1 MSETT
6 NPNLSGVPETLF
18 IPLYARAMES
28 QRPDAM
34 MKDEKAVALVTQK
47 SFDFT
52 GVRQITMNEALNA
65 MRIMQTR
72 EMDRY
77 ARDFLSRNPEAAVV
91 HIGCGFDSRFERVAE
106 RNSRVEWYDL
116 DVPET
121 IELRRRF
128 IGDEKERYHLLGCSV
143 FEDAWLNTVS
153 AHGRRPFLFL
163 AEGVLVYFEEAQVK
177 RLVLT
182 LLNRFP
188 GAEMAFDVFSP
199 FGVWECN
206 LIISRSK
213 LSARARWGIWH
224 GREIEGWGAGIR
236 LLDEWGVFDRPEP
249 RLHSFRWMAP
259 FYRLFKPVRIFH
271 FQLGKAAG

>member
-1 MSETT
+1 MSEAKSQV
-6 NPNLSGVPETLF
+6 LSGVPETLL

-52 GVRQITMNEALNA
+52 RVRQITMNEALNV
-65 MRIMQTR
+65 MRIMQAR
-72 EMDRY
+72 EMDHY
-77 ARDFLSRNPEAAVV
+77 ARDFLSRNPEAVV
-91 HIGCGFDSRFERVAE
+91 VQIGCGFDSRFERVD
-106 RNSRVEWYDL
+106 NGQVEWYDL
-116 DVPET
+116 DLPDI
-121 IELRRRF
+121 IELRRKL
-128 IGDEKERYHLLGCSV
+128 IGDEGERYHLLGCSV
-143 FEDAWLNTVS
+143 FKDTWLEAMSV
-153 AHGRRPFLFL
+153 HRQRPCLFL
-163 AEGVLVYFEEAQVK
+163 AESVFVYFEEAQVK
-177 RLVLT
+177 SLVLT

-188 GAEMAFDVFSP
+188 SSEMVFDVFSP

-206 LIISRSK
+206 LVISRSK
-213 LSARARWGIWH
+213 LSARAHWGIWH
-224 GREIEGWGAGIR
+224 SREIEGWGAGIR

>member
-1 MSETT
+1 
-6 NPNLSGVPETLF
+6 LL

-52 GVRQITMNEALNA
+52 RVRQITMNEALNV
-65 MRIMQTR
+65 MRIMQAR
-72 EMDRY
+72 EMDHY
-77 ARDFLSRNPEAAVV
+77 ARDFLSRNPEAVV
-91 HIGCGFDSRFERVAE
+91 VQIGCGFDSRFERVD
-106 RNSRVEWYDL
+106 NGQVEWYDL
-116 DVPET
+116 DLPDI
-121 IELRRRF
+121 IELRRKL
-128 IGDEKERYHLLGCSV
+128 IGDEGERYHLLGCSV
-143 FEDAWLNTVS
+143 FKDTWLEAMSV
-153 AHGRRPFLFL
+153 HRQRPCLFL
-163 AEGVLVYFEEAQVK
+163 AESVFVYFEEAQVK
-177 RLVLT
+177 SLVLT

-188 GAEMAFDVFSP
+188 SSEMVFDVFSP

-206 LIISRSK
+206 LVISRSK
-213 LSARARWGIWH
+213 LSARAHWGIWH
-224 GREIEGWGAGIR
+224 SREIEGWGAGIR
-236 LLDEWGVFDRPEP
+236 LLDEWGVFDQPEP